1 MSFST
6 AVAGPSRLPHHH
18 LRPLAAARRG
28 YAAPARPRKRRDE
41 ENEVDPDGKP
51 VGGVM
56 DEIPPNQ
63 VPAIWRWFRSYG
75 DQYRVQPAGQR
86 AKWLGGNIPY
96 PSNPSFR
103 PPPPLSN
110 DLMDVLSADLK
121 LAGATVGQVA
131 EKHNVSKARLEA
143 VKKLKMVEA
152 EFVRQGLPLQHAFHN
167 RMEVLL
173 GVQSPMKNKT
183 VSLESRRSE
192 EQARALHPST
202 KAEQDEE
209 WIKEHSTSHGG
220 AFGDLHKQ
228 AKYEG
233 MVMEAWQ
240 FKDEAEVIAD
250 RKAAAA
256 AAEPKPI
263 PKWTPPVQPTNFAK
277 PANTVYRFI
286 DTTKEEKRK
295 AGERKAARDRKQEA
309 KFKRAG

>member
-1 MSFST
+1 MSFTT
-6 AVAGPSRLPHHH
+6 AVAGPSRLPH
-18 LRPLAAARRG
+18 LTRPLAAAARRG
-28 YAAPARPRKRRDE
+28 YAAPARKRKDE
-41 ENEVDPDGKP
+41 VEQELDADGNP
-51 VGGVM
+51 IGSVM
-56 DEIPPNQ
+56 EDVTPHQ
-63 VPAIWRWFRSYG
+63 VPPIWRFFRSYG
-75 DQYRVQPAGQR
+75 DQFRVQPEGQP
-86 AKWLGGNIPY
+86 AKWIGGNIPY

-110 DLMDVLSADLK
+110 DLMDVLSEDL
-121 LAGATVGQVA
+121 LQPGATVGQVA

-173 GVQSPMKNKT
+173 NVQSPKKNKT
-183 VSLESRRSE
+183 VSLESRRFE
-192 EQARALHPST
+192 EQGRAAHPST

-240 FKDEAEVIAD
+240 FKSEAEVIAD
-250 RKAAAA
+250 RKAAAE
-256 AAEPKPI
+256 AAERKPI
-263 PKWTPPVQPTNFAK
+263 PKWTPPVQPTSFAK
-277 PANTVYRFI
+277 PANAVYRFV

-295 AGERKAARDRKQEA
+295 SSERKAAKDRKQEA